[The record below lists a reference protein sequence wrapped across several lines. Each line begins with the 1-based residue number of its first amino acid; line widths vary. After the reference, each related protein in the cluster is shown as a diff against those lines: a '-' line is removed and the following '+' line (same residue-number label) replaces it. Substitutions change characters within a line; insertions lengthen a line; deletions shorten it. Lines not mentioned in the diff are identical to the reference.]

1 MGGGAVQ
8 EILRFAD
15 RCSPRPRPSGIDVQ
29 CRLQHFAIVTY
40 AVEPERIA
48 RLVAPRF
55 ALDTVVVDG
64 HERALLSVVPFL
76 DTDFT
81 SAVYPFPRFTMGQT
95 NYRIYVRDRET
106 GSRCVWFLGTSLD
119 SWTVFVPARLWKLP
133 WYRGHIAFDCAYD
146 DARGAYTHYRMNTRS
161 AWAPATIEITQREAR
176 DIDLPGFPD
185 TETGLVVLTHPL
197 TGYYHRRDGRLG
209 SYRIWHD
216 RLPVQPAQLASARFG
231 LLERLG
237 VLSADEQ
244 QAAHSVLVLPS
255 TDFTIYL
262 PPRAVV

>member
-1 MGGGAVQ
+1 MQ
-8 EILRFAD
+8 DILRFKD
-15 RCSPRPRPSGIDVQ
+15 HLLPRPKPSGLDVA

-40 AVEPERIA
+40 AVEPERLVG
-48 RLVAPRF
+48 LVAPRF
-55 ALDTVVVDG
+55 ELVTVDIDG
-64 HERALLSVVPFL
+64 ETRALLSVVPFI

-106 GSRCVWFLGTSLD
+106 GTHCVWFLGTSLD
-119 SWTVFVPARLWKLP
+119 SWTVVVPARLWKLP
-133 WYRGHIAFDCAYD
+133 WYRGHIRFDCAYD
-146 DARGAYTHYRMNTRS
+146 DDRRAYTHYRMATRS
-161 AWAPATIEITQREAR
+161 AWAPAKLELGQSEGLDVA
-176 DIDLPGFPD
+176 LPGFPD

-197 TGYYHRRDGRLG
+197 TGYYYRRDGQLG

-216 RLPVQPAQLASARFG
+216 RLPLESAQLTSARFG

-237 VLSADEQ
+237 ILSESEQ
-244 QAAHSVLVLPS
+244 QTAHSVLVLPS

-262 PPRAVV
+262 PPRPVG